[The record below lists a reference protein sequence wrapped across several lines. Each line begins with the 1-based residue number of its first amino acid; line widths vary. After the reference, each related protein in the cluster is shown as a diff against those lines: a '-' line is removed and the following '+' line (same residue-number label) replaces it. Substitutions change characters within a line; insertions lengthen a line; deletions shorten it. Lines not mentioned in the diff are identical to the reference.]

1 MSAETT
7 PQTMSQ
13 QIIRSSQ
20 WRVIYTNATALGFGE
35 NDVRLT
41 LWFDLDLAKPGSSI
55 LEEAIVAMPLK
66 AAKMLA
72 YTLNAVIARWEAVN
86 GPIPIPAEKFQEVD
100 NQLKTQSNP
109 PPQSDNS
116 LTGKIGP

>member
-1 MSAETT
+1 MSTETP
-7 PQTMSQ
+7 PQTMPQ
-13 QIIRSSQ
+13 QLIRSSQ

-41 LWFDLDLAKPGSSI
+41 LGFDLDLAKPGSSI

-72 YTLNAVIARWEAVN
+72 YTLNAVLTKWEAVN
-86 GPIPIPAEKFQEVD
+86 GPIPIAPEKFQEVD
-100 NQLKTQSNP
+100 TQVKAQGNP
-109 PPQSDNS
+109 APRA
-116 LTGKIGP
+116 T